1 MSRPTSIRSAS
12 RTEARAASCSSCRRR
27 RGAMACVRSS
37 IPRRTS
43 AAASATSAIC
53 SACSTTTS
61 RARSGFG
68 DDDVR
73 EARPYGLLRP
83 AVRPGDVVRRQPQRE
98 AEGRLHGE
106 GRRSARGGRVAGHAL
121 SRNQLA
127 YNPGGMPENRPA
139 VAPPFDQ
146 GVFLLHYNRGRE
158 AFQEGRYAEAR
169 RELEQAQR
177 MRPDDSD
184 VLNLLGL
191 VYFKTNAFP
200 EAEVIYRRLV
210 RENANVFIL
219 HSNLGLILFKQG
231 KLDEAEQYLLRAVE
245 LRPNYAKSHL
255 YLGLLYRQRKKFG
268 LALEHL
274 RFAGA
279 DKVVREVETEMQH
292 MASTQTKPSP
302 AIRDMP
308 PPSPKPSQAGVTTQ
322 KIIPVDPRLL
332 TQPGKVRKP
341 ETNPQTA
348 AVPAPPV
355 DLAAVTA
362 ARKLQEA
369 VDETQHAEE
378 KRLDLERKIEGA
390 SKTFALHE
398 NGFLE
403 INFARS
409 ATVKRGTVSSYS
421 GNLKFLAESGL
432 VGTTAQT
439 MVKAVGQGKIFLY
452 EKGRKTF
459 LLDLNE
465 EFIYVEGSNPP
476 AAKATVASRV
486 EPIYDSAYQRKIDT
500 VKIFGKG
507 SLAISTSIE
516 PLTLRVTKEYPLSIS
531 SNALVAW
538 TGNLIAA
545 VMDDQSLDNVMI
557 ASGDRA
563 GFKIRF
569 EGDGVVVSEQ

>member
-1 MSRPTSIRSAS
+1 
-12 RTEARAASCSSCRRR
+12 
-27 RGAMACVRSS
+27 
-37 IPRRTS
+37 
-43 AAASATSAIC
+43 
-53 SACSTTTS
+53 
-61 RARSGFG
+61 
-68 DDDVR
+68 
-73 EARPYGLLRP
+73 
-83 AVRPGDVVRRQPQRE
+83 
-98 AEGRLHGE
+98 
-106 GRRSARGGRVAGHAL
+106 
-121 SRNQLA
+121 
-127 YNPGGMPENRPA
+127 MPDNRPA

-177 MRPDDSD
+177 MRPDDAD

-210 RENANVFIL
+210 KENANVFIL

-279 DKVVREVETEMQH
+279 DKLVREVEGEMEK
-292 MASTQTKPSP
+292 MSTLQTRPTP
-302 AIRDMP
+302 AIREKP
-308 PPSPKPSQAGVTTQ
+308 QQSPGQTTQ
-322 KIIPVDPRLL
+322 KIVPVNPAMM
-332 TQPGKVRKP
+332 TQPGKVARP
-341 ETNPQTA
+341 ETNPQSQPLPP
-348 AVPAPPV
+348 PAPPV

-362 ARKLQEA
+362 ARKLQDA
-369 VDETQHAEE
+369 VDEPQHLDE

-409 ATVKRGTVSSYS
+409 AYVKRGTVSSYS
-421 GNLKFLAESGL
+421 GNLKFAAETGL

-439 MVKAVGQGKIFLY
+439 MVKASGHGKIFLY

-459 LLDLNE
+459 LLDLSE
-465 EFIYVEGSNPP
+465 EFIYVEGSNLL
-476 AAKATVASRV
+476 ALEDTLTYRV

-516 PLTLRVTKEYPLSIS
+516 PLTLRVTREYPLSIS

-538 TGNLIAA
+538 TGNLIAT
-545 VMDDQSLDNVMI
+545 VMDDRSLDNVMI
-557 ASGDRA
+557 ESGDRA
-563 GFKIRF
+563 AFKIRF

>member
-1 MSRPTSIRSAS
+1 MPERDP
-12 RTEARAASCSSCRRR
+12 
-27 RGAMACVRSS
+27 
-37 IPRRTS
+37 
-43 AAASATSAIC
+43 AAA
-53 SACSTTTS
+53 
-61 RARSGFG
+61 
-68 DDDVR
+68 
-73 EARPYGLLRP
+73 PP
-83 AVRPGDVVRRQPQRE
+83 A
-98 AEGRLHGE
+98 
-106 GRRSARGGRVAGHAL
+106 
-121 SRNQLA
+121 
-127 YNPGGMPENRPA
+127 
-139 VAPPFDQ
+139 PFDQ

-169 RELEQAQR
+169 RELEGAQR
-177 MRPDDSD
+177 LRRDDAD

-191 VYFKTNAFP
+191 VYFMTNAFP
-200 EAEVIYRRLV
+200 EAEVIYRRRV

-219 HSNLGLILFKQG
+219 RSDLGLILFKQG

-268 LALEHL
+268 LSLEHL

-279 DKVVREVETEMQH
+279 DKLVREVEGEMQNL
-292 MASTQTKPSP
+292 SNLQTKPSP
-302 AIRDMP
+302 AIRDTP
-308 PPSPKPSQAGVTTQ
+308 PPPASKSATTQ
-322 KIIPVDPRLL
+322 KIVPVKIEMPMT
-332 TQPGKVRKP
+332 TQPGKV
-341 ETNPQTA
+341 T
-348 AVPAPPV
+348 APPV

-362 ARKLQEA
+362 ARKLQDA
-369 VDETQHAEE
+369 VDEPQHLEE

-409 ATVKRGTVSSYS
+409 AYVKRGTVSSYS

-439 MVKAVGQGKIFLY
+439 MVKAAGQGKIFLY

-465 EFIYVEGSNPP
+465 EFIYVEGRNLL
-476 AAKATVASRV
+476 ALEDTLTYRV

-557 ASGDRA
+557 ESGDRT

>member
-1 MSRPTSIRSAS
+1 
-12 RTEARAASCSSCRRR
+12 
-27 RGAMACVRSS
+27 
-37 IPRRTS
+37 
-43 AAASATSAIC
+43 
-53 SACSTTTS
+53 
-61 RARSGFG
+61 
-68 DDDVR
+68 
-73 EARPYGLLRP
+73 
-83 AVRPGDVVRRQPQRE
+83 
-98 AEGRLHGE
+98 
-106 GRRSARGGRVAGHAL
+106 
-121 SRNQLA
+121 
-127 YNPGGMPENRPA
+127 MPERDPA

-169 RELEQAQR
+169 KELENAQR
-177 MRPDDSD
+177 LRPDDSD

-200 EAEVIYRRLV
+200 EAEVIYRRLAV
-210 RENANVFIL
+210 ENPNVFIL

-255 YLGLLYRQRKKFG
+255 YLGLLYRQRRKLG

-279 DKVVREVETEMQH
+279 DKLVREVEAEMRPPQP
-292 MASTQTKPSP
+292 AAAPAAPPAAAPPPTP
-302 AIRDMP
+302 AIPPRYSTAKMP
-308 PPSPKPSQAGVTTQ
+308 AVTMEKETDALRQ
-322 KIIPVDPRLL
+322 RAMENR
-332 TQPGKVRKP
+332 TQPGSVP
-341 ETNPQTA
+341 TPQPAPATDPQTTA
-348 AVPAPPV
+348 IPPQATRPIAPLPPV
-355 DLAAVTA
+355 AAPVAEVRETAAHTA
-362 ARKLQEA
+362 ARKLQDA

-378 KRLDLERKIEGA
+378 KRLDLARKIEGA

-403 INFARS
+403 INFGRS
-409 ATVKRGTVSSYS
+409 VHVKKGTVSSYS
-421 GNLKFLAESGL
+421 GNLKFTAESGL
-432 VGTTAQT
+432 LGTTAQT
-439 MVKAVGQGKIFLY
+439 LVKAVGQGKIFVY

-465 EFIYVEGSNPP
+465 EFIYVEGSNLL
-476 AAKATVASRV
+476 ALEDTLTYRV
-486 EPIYDSAYQRKIDT
+486 EPIYDSSYQRKIDT

-516 PLTLRVTKEYPLSIS
+516 PLTLRVTREYPLSIS

-538 TGNLIAA
+538 TGNLIPA
-545 VMDDQSLDNVMI
+545 VMDDQTLANVMI
-557 ASGDRA
+557 ETEHHS
-563 GFKIRF
+563 FKIRF